1 MRELAVI
8 ILIAL
13 LLFSCATSESPETPS
28 FPAEAEEAV
37 EIPLEEEEEEPAE
50 EEPPG
55 EEESPEEETPDEE
68 SPALEE
74 EEPMAEEEEEPA
86 EEEEETVEESAEE
99 APEPEARSKA
109 EELESLLFS
118 GLSAFSLEREEDGGG
133 TIAFSGGNSSMVLR
147 DGKEHVSLTGGA
159 SVQIDSL
166 VIEADEIELSGSSW
180 RFVEC
185 SGNARVLDEER
196 GISIRTSSIWY
207 DREEER
213 LLVTSWYEIEDRK
226 NEVAASG
233 AVLEYRMKEERLQ
246 LDKDV
251 LLLRASG
258 DSLMRCRAQSV
269 MFSRGENRLVL
280 SGSATVSW
288 KGNSYKAE
296 VIAVD
301 LDTDTIMLEGRIQ
314 GDING

>member
-13 LLFSCATSESPETPS
+13 LLFSCATSESPEVPS

-37 EIPLEEEEEEPAE
+37 EIPLEEEEEAPAE

-55 EEESPEEETPDEE
+55 EKESPEEEAPYEE

-74 EEPMAEEEEEPA
+74 EEPMAEEEEPP
-86 EEEEETVEESAEE
+86 EEEEETVEESAEK
-99 APEPEARSKA
+99 APELEARSKA

-118 GLSAFSLEREEDGGG
+118 GLAAFSLESEEDGGG

-251 LLLRASG
+251 LLLRASE